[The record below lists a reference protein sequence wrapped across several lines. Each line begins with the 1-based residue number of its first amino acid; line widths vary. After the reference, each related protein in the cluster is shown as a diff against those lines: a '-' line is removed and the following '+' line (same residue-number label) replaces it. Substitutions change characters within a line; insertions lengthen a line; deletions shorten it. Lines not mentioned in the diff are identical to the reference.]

1 MPTVASA
8 YQSVPV
14 AHRRQQ
20 RYLDYWDKLWM
31 NKPDPDI
38 TYTEL
43 KNCLQALIYKNL
55 EAHKARL
62 AVSGP
67 HAVPPP
73 PIETLLDQLSLYPD
87 LAQQITK
94 IAGLP
99 PKAES
104 MVQQELP
111 AFYKALDELSR
122 RPASP
127 Y

>member
-1 MPTVASA
+1 MPSL
-8 YQSVPV
+8 
-14 AHRRQQ
+14 H
-20 RYLDYWDKLWM
+20 LL
-31 NKPDPDI
+31 
-38 TYTEL
+38 
-43 KNCLQALIYKNL
+43 
-55 EAHKARL
+55 
-62 AVSGP
+62 
-67 HAVPPP
+67 
-73 PIETLLDQLSLYPD
+73 IETLLEQLSLHPD

-111 AFYKALDELSR
+111 SFYKALDELSR